1 MPVNNPISIFLINP
15 NIILHRFFFLII
27 HDIFMNIYNFVSIKR
42 IKIKI
47 KNFTITFSSV
57 FFILL
62 IVKSFEILP
71 EYSA

>member
-1 MPVNNPISIFLINP
+1 
-15 NIILHRFFFLII
+15 
-27 HDIFMNIYNFVSIKR
+27 MNIYSFVSIKR